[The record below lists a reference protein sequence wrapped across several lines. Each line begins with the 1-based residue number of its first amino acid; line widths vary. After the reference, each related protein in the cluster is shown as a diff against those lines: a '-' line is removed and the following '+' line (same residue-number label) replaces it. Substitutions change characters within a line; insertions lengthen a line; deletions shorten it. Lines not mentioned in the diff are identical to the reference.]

1 MYIVLSLYVIKDDF
15 IVFYVSSLFCN
26 NYLVDGCIYLL
37 IYLFIFEPYVE
48 PIPSLVELF
57 IEINEYNSA
66 NFK

>member
-1 MYIVLSLYVIKDDF
+1 MILSYFTYPLSSAIIILWMD
-15 IVFYVSSLFCN
+15 VF
-26 NYLVDGCIYLL
+26 